1 MEDNKIAE
9 INKMIKANRN
19 CISLLTNDLILKTIL
34 DKEERIGLI
43 AKLIIQNIKLYKEL
57 GKINNKH
64 KHNNNNNKYD
74 SKKTF
79 LSKTKGLMTSITN
92 KNGVEFINVSNE
104 KNNKI
109 NVETYIKDNRCT
121 GISKCNPEDKFD
133 VEIGFC
139 VAFARAVLGE
149 NYKDVIKDIKNNLII
164 ND

>member
-1 MEDNKIAE
+1 METNNKIAE

-19 CISLLTNDLILKTIL
+19 CISLLTNDSILKTIL

-43 AKLIIQNIKLYKEL
+43 AKLIIQNIKLYEEL

-64 KHNNNNNKYD
+64 KHNNNKHD

-79 LSKTKGLMTSITN
+79 LSKTIGTMIPIKN
-92 KNGVEFINVSNE
+92 KNGVELINVSNE
-104 KNNKI
+104 NNNKI
-109 NVETYIKDNRCT
+109 NVATYIKDNRCT
-121 GISKCNPEDKFD
+121 GVSKCNPEDKFD

-149 NYKDVIKDIKNNLII
+149 NYKDVIKDVKNNLII
-164 ND
+164 KD